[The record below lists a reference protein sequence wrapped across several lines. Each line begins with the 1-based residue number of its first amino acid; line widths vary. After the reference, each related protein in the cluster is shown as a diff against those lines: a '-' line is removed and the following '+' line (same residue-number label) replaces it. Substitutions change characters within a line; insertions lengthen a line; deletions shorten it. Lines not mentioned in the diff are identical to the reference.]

1 MIWVMMMMI
10 MMMIIMCYDNDY
22 YDENEDDENSEG
34 GDISETGN
42 TTDKESHVRKL
53 EKIFTYYKAASIV
66 RMMESV
72 LTKVSSFRHS
82 PCPVF

>member
-1 MIWVMMMMI
+1 MMMI
-10 MMMIIMCYDNDY
+10 MRMRIVIVISCERGEND
-22 YDENEDDENSEG
+22 
-34 GDISETGN
+34 ETGN

-66 RMMESV
+66 RMMESI

-82 PCPVF
+82 PYPVF